1 MAKFTKKYE
10 SETRV
15 EPRDQFLNEFAEA
28 VSKISEIMETTKPI
42 GQEQRVMISDSLGET
57 QKEKIR
63 EYTEKL
69 GGEYIPKAEYGM
81 SSVRFAED
89 SLANPKVC
97 VSLVMGEKPE
107 VVAQTIKET
116 RTEKS
121 QKAETSVKN
130 EEKRNSQS
138 QKSVKKQFPQKK
150 KGVSK

>member
-1 MAKFTKKYE
+1 MKYF
-10 SETRV
+10 STRDKD
-15 EPRDQFLNEFAEA
+15 RKHGF
-28 VSKISEIMETTKPI
+28 
-42 GQEQRVMISDSLGET
+42 SLRQAAFMG
-57 QKEKIR
+57 
-63 EYTEKL
+63 L
-69 GGEYIPKAEYGM
+69 APDGGLFIPEYIPKAEYGM

-121 QKAETSVKN
+121 QKAETSVKK

-150 KGVSK
+150 KGMSK